1 MADKNKGGMI
11 LSYVNS
17 MPCVLWLFKTKPS
30 WILFLHGKT
39 RITMWI
45 SIKSFILILGLL
57 YND

>member
-30 WILFLHGKT
+30 WILFLHGTT
-39 RITMWI
+39 RITFEYQL
-45 SIKSFILILGLL
+45 KVL
-57 YND
+57 Y